1 MKLIKFTAVAFV
13 LSIFFATIGVSAG
26 SVVGLEAKIPIL
38 SGVYISQQQ
47 TKSRTGF
54 AQSFYSVTMS
64 KPTLA
69 RTHGML
75 AGIGYSEWREGV
87 ENSEIKWTHEE
98 SKMAGPYQFQAKRKT
113 SGLASYT
120 YYVVWTYDPAM

>member
-26 SVVGLEAKIPIL
+26 SVMGLEAKIPIL

-47 TKSRTGF
+47 TKS
-54 AQSFYSVTMS
+54 
-64 KPTLA
+64 TLA